1 MKIRIE
7 IGDDIRLELPLPGQD
22 GEVTKM
28 TMVERGM
35 RTIQV
40 IKEIRTYTGLGLKEA
55 KKKAESWRPTFTRSD
70 VANLDGFANALLA
83 AGARI
88 ETERTVAHV
97 KLVVARI
104 LEAIGY
110 LPGGPTA
117 S

>member
-22 GEVTKM
+22 GEVTKV
-28 TMVERGM
+28 TLIEHGM
-35 RTIQV
+35 RKIQV
-40 IKEIRTYTGLGLKEA
+40 IKEIRTFTGLGLKEA
-55 KKKAESWRPTFTRSD
+55 KDASETFRAAFNRHD
-70 VANLDGFANALLA
+70 VADLDGFANALLA